1 MALSGK
7 STVRTIVD
15 TITITIDDNVTAADI
30 LTMYQGSPE
39 TLRYLFFIEDLDVV
53 VTVGDPAV
61 QSQRDIQDVPEH
73 YSELHPVTVTT
84 VDKTGVTA
92 TKMQRKMRVQMRA
105 TIEAAAQGTNYTVKI
120 IRESSSNRRKG
131 GVLEKVWETTYH
143 VQYKDA

>member
-7 STVRTIVD
+7 STVRTIVN
-15 TITITIDDNVTAADI
+15 TITTTIDNGTPADI
-30 LTMYQGSPE
+30 LTIYQGGPE
-39 TLRYLFFIEDLDVV
+39 TLRYLFFIEDFDVV

-61 QSQRDIQDVPEH
+61 QSQRDLQNVPEH
-73 YSELHPVTVTT
+73 YSEIHPVIVST

-105 TIEAAAQGTNYTVKI
+105 VIEAAAQGTNYIVKI
-120 IRESSSNRRKG
+120 MRESSSNRRKG
-131 GVLEKVWETTYH
+131 GILEKVWETTYY